1 MAAKKPKSNQKPKTN
16 RGQPGPDIYQQIISQ
31 ELKGQKLSP
40 TEKSEIAQRLR
51 FENDYIDRAD
61 MEDNHRRSKQ
71 ASRARQGRINVTKSK
86 TTKAKT
92 TPKTSL
98 YNRITGG
105 GRGAVGAGGGLG
117 DYTLR

>member
-1 MAAKKPKSNQKPKTN
+1 MATKKPKTN
-16 RGQPGPDIYQQIISQ
+16 RGEPDFDISQ
-31 ELKGQKLSP
+31 KDVSRQLKGQKLSS
-40 TEKSEIAQRLR
+40 EERREIARRTR
-51 FENDYIDRAD
+51 FENDYLFEDQ
-61 MEDNHRRSKQ
+61 MEENHRRSKQ

-98 YNRITGG
+98 YNRLTGSSKG
-105 GRGAVGAGGGLG
+105 TVGAGSGLG